1 MDGSQHAVAVGVQ
14 LPTQRVD
21 QKPEGIRVTTPR
33 RRQQLRRRWPA
44 RRPAG
49 DHPEPPPRGSPR
61 QDASRCCA
69 DVVMASLCTAIL
81 HRPRVLLPLVD
92 NVPAVLVQP
101 DRLEPTS
108 MRRFLADLGEHANYV

>member
-1 MDGSQHAVAVGVQ
+1 
-14 LPTQRVD
+14 
-21 QKPEGIRVTTPR
+21 
-33 RRQQLRRRWPA
+33 
-44 RRPAG
+44 
-49 DHPEPPPRGSPR
+49 
-61 QDASRCCA
+61 
-69 DVVMASLCTAIL
+69 MASLCTAIL